1 MLYNYG
7 IRRSL
12 RFGYYPLIQ
21 PPERQAA
28 GTADGAEP
36 AVGPV
41 PPLKPAADQPEA
53 EFMDDKEFRE
63 TSAALPDKMRS
74 NPLFTGLL
82 ALLRG
87 FSEGDF
93 AGERNRRGCLRTCGT
108 GRRYQMSAF
117 KSQSGSNWKAA
128 ANLSASFSPD
138 RFSAAFSA
146 AAFSP
151 VS

>member
-53 EFMDDKEFRE
+53 KFMDDKEFR
-63 TSAALPDKMRS
+63 
-74 NPLFTGLL
+74 N
-82 ALLRG
+82 
-87 FSEGDF
+87 
-93 AGERNRRGCLRTCGT
+93 
-108 GRRYQMSAF
+108 
-117 KSQSGSNWKAA
+117 SGK
-128 ANLSASFSPD
+128 
-138 RFSAAFSA
+138 
-146 AAFSP
+146 
-151 VS
+151 

>member
-1 MLYNYG
+1 M
-7 IRRSL
+7 

-36 AVGPV
+36 AVDPV

-74 NPLFTGLL
+74 NPLFTRLL

-93 AGERNRRGCLRTCGT
+93 AGERNRRGCFVNLRNRKKISDVC
-108 GRRYQMSAF
+108 F
-117 KSQSGSNWKAA
+117 
-128 ANLSASFSPD
+128 
-138 RFSAAFSA
+138 
-146 AAFSP
+146 
-151 VS
+151 